1 MIAAQKS
8 PGVGVALL
16 GFGLLALG
24 FVSIGFGAQLTS
36 IISGLWITEAFAIA
50 APALLLLAGLHAPMR
65 EYLGLRWPGAKWL
78 ALAAATA
85 FFNQPIVSF
94 LTWFAQQVLP
104 TSVVADFDLKNASLE
119 VFFTAHP
126 WTMLAA
132 VALSAPLG
140 EEIFFR
146 GFALPA
152 MTNSMRARWAALL
165 SAVLFSAMHW
175 DAVGALGLF
184 EIGLWLAVLRFGSG
198 SIFPAMLGHALNN
211 AIAGSWFLLG
221 LQTAGHAPPPWA
233 VKLGIDNPDAPP
245 PTWVLGLGAAL
256 LIAFAALAW
265 RVLSRPAKND
275 LQGNQVAEVGP
286 QHGPQRSPS
295 GAWLYVSWA
304 LWGLCVIAGFAQ
316 TWRIARPH

>member
-8 PGVGVALL
+8 PGVGLALL

-50 APALLLLAGLHAPMR
+50 APALLLLAGTHAPLR
-65 EYLGLRWPGAKWL
+65 EYLGLRWPGAKWM
-78 ALAAATA
+78 ALAAVTA
-85 FFNQPIVSF
+85 LFNQPVVSF
-94 LTWFAQQVLP
+94 LTWFAQQILP
-104 TSVVADFDLKNASLE
+104 VSMVADFDQKNASLE
-119 VFFTAHP
+119 IFFSAHP

-152 MTNSMRARWAALL
+152 MTHSMRAVWAGLL

-221 LQTAGHAPPPWA
+221 LQTAGHAPPAWA

-245 PTWVLGLGAAL
+245 PSWVLGLGALL
-256 LIAFAALAW
+256 LIVFAALAW
-265 RVLSRPAKND
+265 RVLSQPAKND
-275 LQGNQVAEVGP
+275 LKGSRIAEVGP
-286 QHGPQRSPS
+286 QSGSQRSAPR
-295 GAWLYVSWA
+295 AWLYVAWAGWA
-304 LWGLCVIAGFAQ
+304 LCVAAGFVQ
-316 TWRIARPH
+316 TWRLARPH